1 MFAENGALEAINP
14 RRSFALALA
23 TQLSNPKAVLI
34 YVAIFAAFMPQ
45 AMPAWGFAILLPLIL
60 MVEFGWYAIVAL
72 AFSTARPRAA
82 YLGAKGWIDRAAGA
96 IIGALG
102 AKLILDAGRGG

>member
-45 AMPAWGFAILLPLIL
+45 AMPAWGFAILLPLIF

-82 YLGAKGWIDRAAGA
+82 YLGAKG
-96 IIGALG
+96 
-102 AKLILDAGRGG
+102 